1 MYTHEKKLF
10 EVATLN
16 TKTYLKL
23 RYVYVFLSVLVISIW
38 IYFQSLIIYT
48 LLGMIV
54 CIVFGILSEIY
65 IRKRNIRH
73 QDIVKNQFKRIFYPA
88 IISRLTQEDPFVF
101 EIDHNSIEKDIQ
113 TSEMYQDLNYE
124 IYLNVHSK
132 VDHIAM
138 TTHQFQTKKVSY
150 RVFISTPYDKGI
162 EVEMRSFLRPK
173 QNYIYKEQA
182 SGFHMYALKKE
193 HIHMYKKM
201 FEKLR
206 VIKDID
212 QLDVKIKNGRMYVT
226 FKLTSLKIPHIYQ
239 SSDKV
244 ILMHETYLKRHIESY
259 QAISKTLKEISHA
272 Y

>member
-10 EVATLN
+10 EVATHN
-16 TKTYLKL
+16 TKSYIKL

-38 IYFQSLIIYT
+38 IYFQPLMIYMVPA
-48 LLGMIV
+48 MIV
-54 CIVFGILSEIY
+54 CIIFGVLSEIY
-65 IRKRNIRH
+65 IHKRNIRH
-73 QDIVKNQFKRIFYPA
+73 QDIVKHQFKRIFYPA
-88 IISRLTQEDPFVF
+88 IISSLTQEDPLVF
-101 EIDHNSIEKDIQ
+101 KIDHIEIEHNIQ
-113 TSEMYQDLNYE
+113 TSDMYQDLNYE
-124 IYLNVHSK
+124 TYVNVHSK

-138 TTHQFQTKKVSY
+138 TIHQFQTKKVNY
-150 RVFISTPYDKGI
+150 RIFISTPYDKNI

-173 QNYIYKEQA
+173 QNYVYKEQA

-226 FKLTSLKIPHIYQ
+226 YKLTSLKIPHIYQ

-244 ILMHETYLKRHIESY
+244 ILMHETYFKRFIESY